1 MRAWS
6 SLLLAGFIAAGLA
19 LGGWFAARG
28 VGSPAP
34 QSTAAPPAETFAR
47 VFEPCAHCHQIGPGA
62 RTAMGPQLEGL
73 IGRRA
78 GTLQPYPYS
87 QALRESGIVWTPDL
101 LDRFIAAPQTVVPG
115 TRMMFAGIED
125 PARRAAL
132 VAFIAAPRA
141 N

>member
-1 MRAWS
+1 M
-6 SLLLAGFIAAGLA
+6 
-19 LGGWFAARG
+19 
-28 VGSPAP
+28 
-34 QSTAAPPAETFAR
+34 PPVETFAR

-62 RTAMGPQLEGL
+62 RTAMGPQLEGV

-78 GTLQPYPYS
+78 GALQAYPFS
-87 QALRESGIVWTPDL
+87 QALRESGIIWTPDL

-132 VAFIAAPRA
+132 VAFIGAPRPD
-141 N
+141 